1 MKIIENS
8 NGFVDFIHRTFTQLG
23 FHNSKNVFYDDII
36 WEEIRKIKITVKAEI
51 IIINDKKKNRSSRR
65 DNRVHVISASSGSH
79 VSKKAPCFFPF
90 GNSSVAGA
98 TFTGCVVDSFLFLLH
113 TCIYLSIFKASDLSL
128 SDIGSSSGVWCT
140 LMTRMT
146 NRTDR
151 VDKTR
156 VDAR

>member
-23 FHNSKNVFYDDII
+23 FHNSKNVFYDII

-98 TFTGCVVDSFLFLLH
+98 TFTGCVVDSFLFILH
-113 TCIYLSIFKASDLSL
+113 IHLSIFKASDLSL
-128 SDIGSSSGVWCT
+128 SDIGSSSGVWWT

>member
-8 NGFVDFIHRTFTQLG
+8 YGFVDFIHRTFTQLG

-98 TFTGCVVDSFLFLLH
+98 TFTGCVVDSFLFILH
-113 TCIYLSIFKASDLSL
+113 IHLSIFKASDLSL
-128 SDIGSSSGVWCT
+128 SDIGSSSGVWWT

>member
-98 TFTGCVVDSFLFLLH
+98 TFTGCVVDSFLFILH
-113 TCIYLSIFKASDLSL
+113 IHLSIFKASDLSL
-128 SDIGSSSGVWCT
+128 SDIGSSSGVWWT